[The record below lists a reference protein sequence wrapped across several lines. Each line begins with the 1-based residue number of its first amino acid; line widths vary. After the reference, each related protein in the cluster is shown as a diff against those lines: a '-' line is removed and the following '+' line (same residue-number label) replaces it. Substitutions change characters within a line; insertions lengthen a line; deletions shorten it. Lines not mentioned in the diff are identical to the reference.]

1 MYKNLNGIFGLEEFH
16 ITDYK
21 IYKEEIHIHVQ
32 IKAKQ
37 ARCPQCGRR
46 SNSIHQY
53 HERKVRDLDIFG
65 KRCYLIFNIRRFDC
79 PYCNRPFTER
89 LHSIDYD
96 SEYTKRFED
105 WVSKW
110 ARKNSLTGAGE
121 ILCMSYDR
129 VEGIFFK
136 TIERQIKANKG
147 CICKKIGIDE
157 ISLKKG
163 KGDFIAIITD
173 LKRGCVIGVLRNR
186 SKEKVKEWFQ
196 ALSTKQ
202 RHRIRWVAI
211 DMWDG
216 YFYAVREE
224 LPWAK
229 IVIDRFHVQKA
240 FGEQVDKARRHIQR
254 GLSDE
259 DRKELKGSRWIV
271 LKPKDKLTQEQRV
284 VIETICNK
292 YPELA
297 KLYELKEEFRAI
309 YENKTLSPITAKR
322 VFDTWQEKAEA
333 LGLKVINNFLK
344 TLDNWHQWILNYFGI
359 RLTSG
364 VVEGINTK
372 IKLLKR
378 TGFGFRN
385 FNNFRLRIFGACG

>member
-1 MYKNLNGIFGLEEFH
+1 MDKKLNGIFGLEEFS

-21 IYKEEIHIHVQ
+21 ISKEEIHIHIQ

-37 ARCPQCGRR
+37 ARCPRCGRW
-46 SNSIHQY
+46 SKSIHQY

-65 KRCYLIFNIRRFDC
+65 RRCYLVFNIRRFDC
-79 PYCNRPFTER
+79 PYCNRPFTEQ
-89 LHSIDYD
+89 LNSIGYD

-105 WVSKW
+105 WISKW
-110 ARKNSLTGAGE
+110 ARNSSLSEVAG

-129 VEGIFFK
+129 VEGILFR

-163 KGDFIAIITD
+163 KGNYIVIITD
-173 LKRGCVIGVLRNR
+173 LKRGCVIGVLENR

-196 ALSTKQ
+196 NLSTKQ
-202 RHRIRWVAI
+202 RQRIRWVAI

-216 YFYAVREE
+216 YFYAVRQE

-229 IVIDRFHVQKA
+229 VVIDRFHVQKA
-240 FGEQVDKARRHIQR
+240 LGEQVDKARRHIQR
-254 GLSDE
+254 RLSDE
-259 DRKELKGSRWIV
+259 ERKELKGSRWII

-284 VIETICNK
+284 AIETMCDK
-292 YPELA
+292 YPELG
-297 KLYELKEEFRAI
+297 KLYDLKEGFRAI
-309 YENKTLSPITAKR
+309 YENKTLSPITAR
-322 VFDTWQEKAEA
+322 ESFDKWQINAKE
-333 LGLKVINNFLK
+333 LGIMVINNFLN
-344 TLDNWHQWILNYFGI
+344 TLKNWYQWILNYFGV

-364 VVEGINTK
+364 VVEGMNTK

-385 FNNFRLRIFGACG
+385 FKNFRLRIFGACG